1 VGATIGH
8 DGSPLCSASGSG
20 FGEYG
25 GTYGDQASG
34 DSPNSP
40 LKDSFRCRSS
50 DQILF
55 ETAPQLSDLAL
66 FTQAKAQVHAVQF
79 RAAGPTEHKQSA
91 RVVVRG

>member
-1 VGATIGH
+1 MRDWNLWTRENFYGNDALLT
-8 DGSPLCSASGSG
+8 LF
-20 FGEYG
+20 FGV
-25 GTYGDQASG
+25 
-34 DSPNSP
+34 

-55 ETAPQLSDLAL
+55 ETAPQLPDLAL

-79 RAAGPTEHKQSA
+79 RAAGLTEHKQSA